1 VKRGAAPERRLPLTL
16 SLILRR
22 VVRLPLVVAGTRR
35 ARGSAPGVQFDWKW
49 LRWTRWPLTHAI
61 VAVAA
66 LTVVFDVVTA
76 WGGVNLGSLGV
87 VPISPT
93 LPIEVVLVVMVGW
106 RRLGLD
112 RANLAAW
119 HEFLAVGTAAL
130 LFGIIEYTR
139 HIDGFA
145 EAMGLVLAA
154 LDEEI
159 VYRLAVLVLVG
170 AIVAKLSGRNW
181 RNAEDWGVGP
191 GLAAIVAAG
200 LVFTVLPGHVAQI
213 SDTLHALP
221 FVALGMVLGYA
232 MLRTGALLPAVVVHA
247 LLNLATI
254 AAFKGEMPLALR
266 SALAATLLLALVLGT
281 VVAGL
286 RLGLFRRVPV
296 VEPTPA

>member
-1 VKRGAAPERRLPLTL
+1 
-16 SLILRR
+16 
-22 VVRLPLVVAGTRR
+22 VVAELE
-35 ARGSAPGVQFDWKW
+35 APWRPAPPETFVWRW
-49 LRWTRWPLTHAI
+49 LRWTRWPLNRAI

-66 LTVVFDVVTA
+66 LTVAFDVLTA
-76 WGGVNLGSLGV
+76 WRGVNLGYLGI

-112 RANLAAW
+112 RTNLAAW

-130 LFGIIEYTR
+130 LFAVIQYAR
-139 HIDGFA
+139 HLGGLG
-145 EAMGLVLAA
+145 EALGLVLAA

-159 VYRLAVLVLVG
+159 VYRLAVLILVG

-181 RNAEDWGVGP
+181 RNAEDWGAGP
-191 GLAAIVAAG
+191 GLAAIVASG

-254 AAFKGEMPLALR
+254 AAFKGAIPIALR
-266 SALAATLLLALVLGT
+266 STLAAALLLALVLGT
-281 VVAGL
+281 IVAGR
-286 RLGLFRRVPV
+286 RLGLFRLVPV
-296 VEPTPA
+296 VERAPVDA